1 MTSYNS
7 CIHAL
12 RDLLLLNG
20 GHPSPRCRITKLSRD
35 VSHLE
40 NGIGYCFV
48 EVTCDG
54 GEQYGI
60 QSFGDEA
67 VELRK
72 EALKLNQ
79 FLGRNNELGGGG
91 EGEGGEAMEFAVL

>member
-12 RDLLLLNG
+12 RDLFLLNE
-20 GHPSPRCRITKLSRD
+20 GHSGPNCRITKISRD

-60 QSFGDEA
+60 QAFGDEA

-79 FLGRNNELGGGG
+79 FLGRKNEVG
-91 EGEGGEAMEFAVL
+91 GGEAMEFVVS

>member
-1 MTSYNS
+1 
-7 CIHAL
+7 
-12 RDLLLLNG
+12 
-20 GHPSPRCRITKLSRD
+20 
-35 VSHLE
+35 LE

-60 QSFGDEA
+60 QAFGDEA

-79 FLGRNNELGGGG
+79 FLGER
-91 EGEGGEAMEFAVL
+91 MK

>member
-12 RDLLLLNG
+12 RDLFLLKE
-20 GHPSPRCRITKLSRD
+20 GHSGSKCRITKLTRD

-40 NGIGYCFV
+40 NGIRYCFV

-60 QSFGDEA
+60 QAFGDEA

-79 FLGRNNELGGGG
+79 FLGRSNGGV
-91 EGEGGEAMEFAVL
+91 GEAMEFVAS

>member
-12 RDLLLLNG
+12 RDLFLLNE
-20 GHPSPRCRITKLSRD
+20 GHSAPKCRITKLSSD

-60 QSFGDEA
+60 QAFGDEA
-67 VELRK
+67 IELRK

-79 FLGRNNELGGGG
+79 FLGRNNVSGGGG
-91 EGEGGEAMEFAVL
+91 GAGEAMEFVVS